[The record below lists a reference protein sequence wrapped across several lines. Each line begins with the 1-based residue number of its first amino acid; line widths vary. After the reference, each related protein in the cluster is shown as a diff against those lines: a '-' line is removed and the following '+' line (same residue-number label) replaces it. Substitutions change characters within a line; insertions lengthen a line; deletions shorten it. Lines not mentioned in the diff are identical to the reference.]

1 MNSPKLA
8 LSAALIGAL
17 ACSPAMASLAK
28 SYQFNGKG
36 NWSLDAA
43 GSNSTPVGS
52 ISAVIPT
59 GSTVEKAFLYSSL
72 YTTSST
78 PTVDFDGTVYGPTDW
93 TALGQTA
100 GLQAFRTDVTSQVAA
115 KVGGGSASPFSFS
128 VDSESPNS
136 TIDGEALAIVYSN
149 PSEKERTIAFL
160 DGFSATTGD
169 STALNLAEALTGAQL
184 ADPTFEAMLSL
195 GIGFG
200 FQPGGGQVSLV
211 DVNSQRMTS
220 CAGGYDDGAATNG
233 GLITIGGIGDDFTT
247 NPANPNC
254 VSDSSQRADDEAY
267 NLIPFL
273 TAGDSVI
280 DIDTINPSNN
290 DNIFFAGVNITAV
303 AGVNEPP
310 PVTGN
315 VPAPAGLFLML
326 AGLGAA
332 RLASRRK

>member
-1 MNSPKLA
+1 MNFPKLA

-43 GSNSTPVGS
+43 GSNSTPVGN

-72 YTTSST
+72 YTPTST
-78 PTVDFDGTVYGPTDW
+78 PSVTFDGTVYGPSSW
-93 TALGQTA
+93 TALGVTA

-128 VDSESPNS
+128 VDSETPN
-136 TIDGEALAIVYSN
+136 TLIDGEALAIVYSN
-149 PSEKERTIAFL
+149 PAEKERTIAFL

-200 FQPGGGQVSLV
+200 FQPSGQVSTV
-211 DVNSQRMTS
+211 DVNGQRMTS
-220 CAGGYDDGAATNG
+220 CAGGYDDGIGTNG

-247 NPANPNC
+247 NPAANC
-254 VSDSSQRADDEAY
+254 SDSGGPLVDDEAY
-267 NLIPFL
+267 TLLPFL
-273 TAGDSVI
+273 TAGDTSI
-280 DIDTINPSNN
+280 TIDTRNPSND

-310 PVTGN
+310 PVNGN
-315 VPAPAGLFLML
+315 VPAPAGLLLML